1 PGGARSGSRWS
12 CHVTVCRV
20 DAVELDQHAREQLA
34 GCKVPHLVHFVDALP
49 YVGIGK
55 VAWEKLQSWAAAV
68 ADADADRSANR

>member
-1 PGGARSGSRWS
+1 
-12 CHVTVCRV
+12 
-20 DAVELDQHAREQLA
+20 VELDQHAREQLA